1 MMRGVGMIISECFL
15 VMRDREESL
24 LLAED
29 ADTVFKWCAS
39 ILTWVFKD
47 VVFFWFFLA
56 MSYRCLFCWDR
67 LLSTWALD
75 NDMLVSKKAM

>member
-1 MMRGVGMIISECFL
+1 MIISECFL

-24 LLAED
+24 LVAED

-47 VVFFWFFLA
+47 VVFFLVFIWRCHTDVCFA
-56 MSYRCLFCWDR
+56 GIDYYRHGRWTTICW
-67 LLSTWALD
+67 
-75 NDMLVSKKAM
+75 